1 MATAKAALPFLAA
14 DRPVDEA
21 LREGNRRLKTRLQT
35 REFIALTYVRY
46 DPKTGRFELGNAGL
60 PDPYIVASDGRPRA
74 LSVPGPRFPL
84 GVRREVAYQMISGS
98 LAPGERLL
106 LLSDGLP
113 EAPTPAGEP
122 LGYER
127 FEELL
132 ARDGL
137 GGNPDALFEAVRAA
151 TSSALADDWTVL
163 VLERTA

>member
-1 MATAKAALPFLAA
+1 M
-14 DRPVDEA
+14 
-21 LREGNRRLKTRLQT
+21 
-35 REFIALTYVRY
+35 
-46 DPKTGRFELGNAGL
+46 
-60 PDPYIVASDGRPRA
+60 
-74 LSVPGPRFPL
+74 PGPRFPL
-84 GVRREVAYQMISGS
+84 GVQRDVAYEMTSGT

-113 EAPTPAGEP
+113 EAPTAAGEP

-137 GGNPDALFEAVRAA
+137 GGNPDSLFEAVRAA
-151 TSSALADDWTVL
+151 TSPTLADDWTVL